1 MKKMKK
7 MKIIYGLTAILW
19 ISLLLI
25 QPVFCNPA
33 PDIEQ
38 RIKALEQDAE
48 SKKTGIQEFLTR
60 LTLSGA
66 IELDYTYSDDSDVT
80 DRTKN
85 DATSDLDIGTIE
97 LGLEVNLHEYVTA
110 NILLKGENLD
120 SDSTIFWDEVFF
132 TFQKEDMPFYFV
144 GGKRPQ
150 PFGAFESLF
159 INDPITQDLYEINK
173 TGATIGF
180 AKEEML
186 NLDFSVTLYKGETL
200 TNRINEAE
208 YGWERKTSPGYE
220 STNDASSFIVSAS
233 FAPVEGMSLA
243 AYYNSEPGDTDRN
256 TTLGSSFH
264 WEISNFIVD
273 AEYIGALSREIHATD
288 KREYTESAWFTS
300 LGYQLM
306 PPLVIAMRYENFDAD
321 KEQDGSLDC
330 RYGVAADYTL
340 FETDGV
346 ACNLMG
352 EFRRVEYNTTANT
365 LVDSEANEFFAKIAL
380 SF

>member
-1 MKKMKK
+1 MKIKIN
-7 MKIIYGLTAILW
+7 KIIYRLAAILW
-19 ISLLLI
+19 ICLFLI
-25 QPVFCNPA
+25 QPAFCEPA

-38 RIKALEQDAE
+38 RIKALEQEAG
-48 SKKTGIQEFLTR
+48 SKKTGIQKILTS

-66 IELDYTYSDDSDVT
+66 IELDYSYSDDSDVT

-97 LGLEVNLHEYVTA
+97 LGIEGNFNYVTA

-132 TFQKEDMPFYFV
+132 TFQKKDMPVYFV

-180 AKEEML
+180 AKKEML
-186 NLDFSVTLYKGETL
+186 NLDLSVTLYKGEAL
-200 TNRINEAE
+200 TNRISETE
-208 YGWERKTSPGYE
+208 YGWTRDTSPGYE
-220 STNDASSFIVSAS
+220 STNDASSFILSAS
-233 FAPVEGMSLA
+233 FAPVEGMGLA
-243 AYYNSEPGDTDRN
+243 AYYNSEPGDAERN

-273 AEYIGALSREIHATD
+273 AEYIGALTREIHATD

-306 PPLVIAMRYENFDAD
+306 APMVIAMRYENFDAD
-321 KEQDGSLDC
+321 REQDGNLDY

-340 FETDGV
+340 FTTNGV

-365 LVDSEANEFFAKIAL
+365 VVDSNANEFFARIAL